1 MVPSDKALF
10 LHWKRSCWVLDIWRQ
25 ADENKMMVKPIT
37 QYGGAITQDNR
48 LSVIWD
54 SDEHPTHQRQSIKD
68 RVNLLL
74 RGYKFSKGCLT
85 ARCFCR

>member
-25 ADENKMMVKPIT
+25 ADENIMMVKPVT
-37 QYGGAITQDNR
+37 QYGGAITQVNR

-54 SDEHPTHQRQSIKD
+54 SDEHPTHQRQS
-68 RVNLLL
+68 
-74 RGYKFSKGCLT
+74 
-85 ARCFCR
+85 